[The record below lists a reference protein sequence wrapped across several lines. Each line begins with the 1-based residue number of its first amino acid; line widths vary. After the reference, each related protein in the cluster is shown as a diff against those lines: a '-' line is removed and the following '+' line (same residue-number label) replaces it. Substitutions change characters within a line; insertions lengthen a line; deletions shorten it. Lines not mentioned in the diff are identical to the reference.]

1 MCGKDCPA
9 ELCISVNEYAGARS
23 TRWYE
28 SVQPEKRGDGCIEDE
43 EVIYTLFGDIECK
56 IASGDCKVHSRDL
69 IEIYVPSAEPS
80 GRVECDRG
88 GYGAG

>member
-1 MCGKDCPA
+1 
-9 ELCISVNEYAGARS
+9 
-23 TRWYE
+23 
-28 SVQPEKRGDGCIEDE
+28 
-43 EVIYTLFGDIECK
+43 VIYTLFGDIECK